1 MKLLITFSSVNVAV
15 LRCLY
20 FLPYMQK
27 SDEYDDQFISFI
39 YQQAK
44 EAKEAKVKHEK
55 KQSKYHDDS
64 RE

>member
-1 MKLLITFSSVNVAV
+1 MLLYYVAFIFY
-15 LRCLY
+15 LICK
-20 FLPYMQK
+20 M
-27 SDEYDDQFISFI
+27 SDEYDDQLISFI
-39 YQQAK
+39 YQQAKEAK

>member
-1 MKLLITFSSVNVAV
+1 MLLYYVAFIFY
-15 LRCLY
+15 LICK
-20 FLPYMQK
+20 M